1 MVSTVKS
8 NSKGQVI
15 VSVADLPSGVYT
27 ANVSYAGNAK
37 YNPASANIT
46 FATKADMIIS
56 DIHGNLTELVATLTN
71 SITGKYISN
80 ANIAVNINGV
90 TNFIKSNSKG
100 QIKALI
106 TDLTG
111 NTYTATISY
120 KGNSIYNPVSISTT
134 ISVGETNVIISA
146 TYDADNKQIAGT
158 LSDVNGSAI
167 IDAQVEITLNG
178 TGTNVTTDAEGQFSL
193 SLEDIPAGNYTATI
207 AFDGNGDY
215 NKSNVTFELI
225 VNKVT
230 VNMVVVSA
238 VSYDNATVFRINLT
252 DSENGDVLVDNIV
265 NLFVDDENLI
275 GRTDENGVAEIT
287 SKLLPKGNY
296 SVVMKFS
303 GTENYADRTVT
314 DNIYVYKYV
323 TSNLTSDGV
332 STTYGADD
340 YLVVTLTGDDNQ
352 PISGAQI
359 SFLVLGK
366 NLTDITDSLGHAK
379 IPTKG
384 YNPGIY
390 KVVFR
395 YAGDLVHSSASSSAK
410 ITVHSAKT

>member
-1 MVSTVKS
+1 
-8 NSKGQVI
+8 
-15 VSVADLPSGVYT
+15 
-27 ANVSYAGNAK
+27 
-37 YNPASANIT
+37 
-46 FATKADMIIS
+46 MIIS